1 MSTTAASMDVRRGIF
16 PHGVFQRTPFTRRS
30 AEAAATAL
38 TEFQS
43 PTTSFLARP
52 FPASGRVTIWI
63 IAAGVAT
70 AITAMSLCAVD
81 RVVTA
86 PGKVVAQTP
95 NIVVQPLEASI
106 VRAINVKEGQIVHAG
121 DLLARLDPT
130 FAAAEAT
137 ASEAQMA
144 SLQAEVDRLEAEAQ
158 GRVYL
163 SDGSTAAQ
171 LQAMIQAQRRAEQT
185 AKLEAYRQKIDS
197 ARSRVA
203 QTQSDITGY
212 AEQLRTATTKETM
225 RRELERLQVGS
236 KLNTLDAGAQRAE
249 VERTLQAAHAS
260 SMAARSDLEALMSE
274 RDSTVEQYRR
284 ETLQQLTEQ
293 GRRLSDAREQRSK
306 SALRRSLVDLRAD
319 RDAIVLSVARVSVGS
334 VLQSGDELITMVP
347 VDAPLEVEA
356 SIAGRDAGFVQSGN
370 TAVLKFDTFPYASY
384 GYGRGVVTTVSAD
397 SFTNPQYAREHPSR
411 PNASRAEAA
420 KDGAFYRASVS
431 MDEMK
436 LRHLP
441 AGFRM
446 TPGMPVTVDIKV
458 GQRTVLAYL
467 LSNVVPTLSE
477 GMREP

>member
-1 MSTTAASMDVRRGIF
+1 MSNIAATMGARRGDF
-16 PHGVFQRTPFTRRS
+16 LQRPLTKRS
-30 AEAAATAL
+30 GEAAATAL
-38 TEFQS
+38 MEFQT

-52 FPASGRVTIWI
+52 SPASSRATIWI
-63 IAAGVAT
+63 IAAAVGSAV
-70 AITAMSLCAVD
+70 TAMSLCAVD

-106 VRAINVKEGQIVHAG
+106 VRGISVKEGQIVHAG

-158 GRVYL
+158 GRAYR
-163 SDGSTAAQ
+163 SDGSTPAQ
-171 LQAMIQAQRRAEQT
+171 LQAMIHAQRRAEQT
-185 AKLEAYRQKIDS
+185 AKLETYRQKIDS

-260 SMAARSDLEALMSE
+260 NMAARSDLEALMSE
-274 RDSTVEQYRR
+274 RDSAVEQYRR

-306 SALRRSLVDLRAD
+306 SALRRSLVDLRAEC
-319 RDAIVLSVARVSVGS
+319 DAIVLSVARVSVGS
-334 VLQSGDELITMVP
+334 VLQSGDEFITMVP
-347 VDAPLEVEA
+347 IDAPLDIEA

-370 TAVLKFDTFPYASY
+370 PAVIKFDTFPYASY
-384 GYGRGVVTTVSAD
+384 GYGRGIVTTVSAD

-411 PNASRAEAA
+411 PNGSRVEAA

-431 MDEMK
+431 LDEMK
-436 LRHLP
+436 LHHLP
-441 AGFRM
+441 VRFHMA
-446 TPGMPVTVDIKV
+446 PGMPVTVDIKV

-467 LSNVVPTLSE
+467 LSRVVPTLSE

>member
-1 MSTTAASMDVRRGIF
+1 MSTTAAMGVRRG
-16 PHGVFQRTPFTRRS
+16 VFLPRS
-30 AEAAATAL
+30 LARPSSDAAIPAL
-38 TEFQS
+38 LEFQS
-43 PTTSFLARP
+43 PTASVLARP
-52 FPASGRVTIWI
+52 LPVSGRATIWI
-63 IAAGVAT
+63 VAAAVGAAV
-70 AITAMSLCAVD
+70 TAMSLYAVD
-81 RVVTA
+81 RVVTV

-106 VRAINVKEGQIVHAG
+106 VRGISVREGQVVHAG

-137 ASEAQMA
+137 ASEAQLA
-144 SLQAEVDRLEAEAQ
+144 SLQCEVDRLEAETQ
-158 GRVYL
+158 GRAYL
-163 SDGSTAAQ
+163 SDGSTPAQ
-171 LQAMIQAQRRAEQT
+171 LQAMIYAQRRAEQT
-185 AKLEAYRQKIDS
+185 ARLETFRQKIDS

-203 QTQSDITGY
+203 QTQSDVTGY

-260 SMAARSDLEALMSE
+260 SMAARSDLEALISE
-274 RDSTVEQYRR
+274 RDSAAEQYRR

-306 SALRRSLVDLRAD
+306 AALRRSLVDLRAD

-334 VLQSGDELITMVP
+334 VLQSGDELITLVP

-356 SIAGRDAGFVQSGN
+356 SIAGRDAGFVQAGN
-370 TAVLKFDTFPYASY
+370 TAVIKFDTFPYAAY

-411 PNASRAEAA
+411 PNPSRAEAA

-431 MDEMK
+431 MDEVK
-436 LRHLP
+436 LHHLP

-446 TPGMPVTVDIKV
+446 VPGMPVTVDIKV
-458 GQRTVLAYL
+458 GQHTVMAYL
-467 LSNVVPTLSE
+467 LSRVVPTLSE